1 MVRSSPAEGAVG
13 QKLRFDDD
21 AARRLERMY
30 QSADA
35 VRRRREALRLLA
47 LAPGERVLDI
57 GCGPGFVA
65 AELGAAV
72 GPEGAVHALDSSPAM
87 VEMTRRRCAPS
98 SWITVAPGDA
108 ATLELPD
115 ASFDAVV
122 SIQVHEYVSEIEAA
136 LRDVQ
141 RVLRPGGRA
150 LVVAT
155 DWDSIVWASSDPA
168 RMGRVLSAFE
178 EHLAHL
184 HLPRELGP
192 LLRAAGFD
200 TPRCEVV
207 VQLNP
212 SLEPDSFS
220 AGLLGLIRD
229 FVPGRR
235 GVTRQE
241 ADAWADELRERGRQ
255 GSYFFS
261 LNQYFFLASKL

>member
-1 MVRSSPAEGAVG
+1 MG
-13 QKLRFDDD
+13 QGLRFDDE

-30 QSADA
+30 QGADA
-35 VRRRREALRLLA
+35 VRRRRAALRLLA
-47 LAPGERVLDI
+47 LQPGERILDI

-65 AELGAAV
+65 AELGEAV
-72 GPEGAVHALDSSPAM
+72 GPAGAVHALDTSPAM
-87 VEMTRRRCAPS
+87 VELARRRCAASP
-98 SWITVAPGDA
+98 WITVAPGDA
-108 ATLELPD
+108 ARLDVPD
-115 ASFDAVV
+115 GGFDAAV
-122 SIQVHEYVSEIEAA
+122 SIQVHEYVAAIESA
-136 LRDVQ
+136 LGALARAV
-141 RVLRPGGRA
+141 RPGGRA

-192 LLRAAGFD
+192 LLRGAGFA

-207 VQLNP
+207 VQLNAE
-212 SLEPDSFS
+212 LQPDSFS
-220 AGLLGLIRD
+220 AGLLGLVRD

-241 ADAWADELRERGRQ
+241 ADDWAADLLERGRQ
-255 GSYFFS
+255 GRYFFS
-261 LNQYFFLASKL
+261 LNQYFFLAEKPAAR